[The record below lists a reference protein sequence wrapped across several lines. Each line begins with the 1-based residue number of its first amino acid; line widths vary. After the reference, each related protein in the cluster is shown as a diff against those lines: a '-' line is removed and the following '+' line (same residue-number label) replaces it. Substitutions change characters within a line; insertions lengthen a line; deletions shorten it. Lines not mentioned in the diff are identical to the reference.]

1 MDKFEL
7 ADETRSIMD
16 IKSKYLPKGEKLMDE
31 EIRVSEQA
39 EEVLRGKLE
48 ELGYMD
54 IENEEFEKAAEGV
67 NKVANAYATL
77 RQEERN
83 KKEGFFKFLGIA
95 AGVLS
100 GIGAAVIKAL
110 CDQKI
115 NQNNLDYL
123 ENSHSMAYEFEKTGE
138 TNHIVVSPASK
149 DALRENP
156 KSLK

>member
-1 MDKFEL
+1 MGENEL
-7 ADETRSIMD
+7 ANETRSIMD
-16 IKSKYLPKGEKLMDE
+16 VKSKYLPKGEKLMDE

-77 RQEERN
+77 KQEERN
-83 KKEGFFKFLGIA
+83 KREGLWKFLGII
-95 AGVLS
+95 AGVAT

-115 NQNNLDYL
+115 NKSNLDYL
-123 ENSHSMAYEFEKTGE
+123 DASHQTAYEFEKTGE
-138 TNHIVVSPASK
+138 TNHIVVSPAAK

-156 KSLK
+156 RSLK

>member
-1 MDKFEL
+1 MDELEL

-31 EIRVSEQA
+31 EMRVSEQA

-48 ELGYMD
+48 ELDYMD
-54 IENEEFEKAAEGV
+54 ASSEDFSAAAEGV

-77 RQEERN
+77 KQEERN
-83 KKEGFFKFLGIA
+83 KKEGLWKFLGIA
-95 AGVLS
+95 AGVLT

-123 ENSHSMAYEFEKTGE
+123 DASHQTAYEFEKTGE
-138 TNHIVVSPASK
+138 TNHIVVSPAAK